1 MGQLQVRQAHQ
12 PRVAVSHP
20 SQVALHSLV
29 STQWLLLAGQFH
41 ETDLATHK
49 PGVTVSQPSQVALHS
64 LVPTKWLLLKRD
76 SLTRLI

>member
-1 MGQLQVRQAHQ
+1 MGQLQLLQAHQ

-49 PGVTVSQPSQVALHS
+49 PGVTV
-64 LVPTKWLLLKRD
+64 
-76 SLTRLI
+76 I